1 MKTRKILGHNIAEK
15 LDKLTKSPLF
25 QVIRRQDHERSDW
38 SLFIK
43 PISNYMWLAL
53 VFHSLVIVVIL
64 KVLWWHY
71 NKRMLIQRALKKI
84 ESGIESLK
92 YYIMFS
98 SSYFGRSINDVPH
111 QQNISVQ
118 GNAFSL
124 ILIILN

>member
-71 NKRMLIQRALKKI
+71 NKRMLLQRALKKI
-84 ESGIESLK
+84 KSGIESLK

-98 SSYFGRSINDVPH
+98 SSYFGRSINELPH
-111 QQNISVQ
+111 QQNTSIQVI
-118 GNAFSL
+118 ALSL
-124 ILIILN
+124 NQS

>member
-71 NKRMLIQRALKKI
+71 NKRMLLQRALKKI
-84 ESGIESLK
+84 KSGIESLK

-98 SSYFGRSINDVPH
+98 SSYFGRSINELPH
-111 QQNISVQ
+111 QQNTSIQV
-118 GNAFSL
+118 NALSL
-124 ILIILN
+124 NQS

>member
-71 NKRMLIQRALKKI
+71 NKRKLLQRALKKI
-84 ESGIESLK
+84 KSGIESLK

-98 SSYFGRSINDVPH
+98 SSYFGRSINELPH
-111 QQNISVQ
+111 QQNTSIQV
-118 GNAFSL
+118 NALSL
-124 ILIILN
+124 NQS

>member
-1 MKTRKILGHNIAEK
+1 MKTRQILGHNIAEK

-71 NKRMLIQRALKKI
+71 NKRMLLQRALKKI
-84 ESGIESLK
+84 KSGIESLK

-98 SSYFGRSINDVPH
+98 SSYFGRSINELPH
-111 QQNISVQ
+111 QQNTSIQV
-118 GNAFSL
+118 NALSL
-124 ILIILN
+124 NQS

>member
-1 MKTRKILGHNIAEK
+1 MKTRKNFGHDIAEK
-15 LDKLTKSPLF
+15 LDKLTKSPPF

-71 NKRMLIQRALKKI
+71 NKRMLLQRALKKI
-84 ESGIESLK
+84 KSGIESLK

-98 SSYFGRSINDVPH
+98 SSYFGRSINEVPH
-111 QQNISVQ
+111 QQNTSIQV
-118 GNAFSL
+118 NALSL
-124 ILIILN
+124 NQS